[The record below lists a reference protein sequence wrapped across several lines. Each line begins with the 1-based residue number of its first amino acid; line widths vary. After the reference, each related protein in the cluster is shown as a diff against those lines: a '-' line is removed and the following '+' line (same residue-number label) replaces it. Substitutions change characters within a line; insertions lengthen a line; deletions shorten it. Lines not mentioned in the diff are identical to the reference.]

1 MKLNI
6 DNMEVKIGK
15 GLLSQIE
22 KPFESSNKITLGG
35 LVTFLKEMDEQY
47 NHRANTR
54 RERYAQLLCKDGKIR
69 SVMVVEE
76 KKESEEWG
84 PRFYYYK
91 ETEDG
96 AIPASY
102 DDIINKFV
110 KH

>member
-1 MKLNI
+1 
-6 DNMEVKIGK
+6 MEVKIGK

-22 KPFESSNKITLGG
+22 KPFESSNNKITLDDF
-35 LVTFLKEMDEQY
+35 VKFLKEMDEQY
-47 NHRANTR
+47 NHRVNTR

-69 SVMVVEE
+69 NVIVVEE

-96 AIPASY
+96 VIPASY
-102 DDIINKFV
+102 DDIINKFI